1 MPRVAVHIG
10 DHDGVRTTTTTTTT
24 TTSKATP
31 LGALGTD
38 ALATTASS
46 S

>member
-10 DHDGVRTTTTTTTT
+10 EHDGVRTTT

>member
-1 MPRVAVHIG
+1 MPRVAVHICE
-10 DHDGVRTTTTTTTT
+10 HDGVRTTTT